1 MPVPSLSLV
10 QQLIQASPLLASA
23 ISEGSI
29 QVIYREPPVI
39 SADRLMATWT
49 VDILLLD
56 EAISD
61 LVEKAVRRAGFTT
74 TRTGEQIRAKR
85 DWILTSEDRRQL
97 LLKDE
102 AAAAQR
108 KEEQRDQ
115 ISVQQQASVAELQA
129 QVEALREELELLQLA
144 PTRRGAPGPAGA
156 PGQDGRD
163 GRDGSDLLATSAKL
177 SDLVDVSD
185 EPANQGWV
193 LTWSDVIDAWE
204 PKPPRMGG
212 MAMATGGGGLRFWK
226 EDEDGN
232 LTPTRANKEQSL
244 GSQAE
249 QLKEIWVSGGTV
261 YLDEKPLD
269 VNASGRLEWD
279 GNVLAYGTGNTPAD
293 ADGGT
298 ITLP

>member
-144 PTRRGAPGPAGA
+144 PTRRG
-156 PGQDGRD
+156 DRK
-163 GRDGSDLLATSAKL
+163 S
-177 SDLVDVSD
+177 VV
-185 EPANQGWV
+185 
-193 LTWSDVIDAWE
+193 
-204 PKPPRMGG
+204 
-212 MAMATGGGGLRFWK
+212 
-226 EDEDGN
+226 
-232 LTPTRANKEQSL
+232 
-244 GSQAE
+244 
-249 QLKEIWVSGGTV
+249 
-261 YLDEKPLD
+261 
-269 VNASGRLEWD
+269 
-279 GNVLAYGTGNTPAD
+279 
-293 ADGGT
+293 
-298 ITLP
+298 